1 MRKVV
6 QLLCHSFPAI
16 GIILPFLT
24 FKIQWKKKK
33 KAIAKLVERAVKQFD
48 YHHFTLNSY
57 HINVSFVVYYYAE
70 KRSWR
75 LPTAGHS

>member
-1 MRKVV
+1 M
-6 QLLCHSFPAI
+6 
-16 GIILPFLT
+16 
-24 FKIQWKKKK
+24 
-33 KAIAKLVERAVKQFD
+33 KLVERAVKQFN